1 MICKK
6 CGAEIKSGARF
17 CPKCGETIVEIASS
31 QSDVAVTAK
40 KKPTRYI
47 IIAVI
52 AVIAVVLL
60 IVGITACSK
69 ADKYMKIVKAYEN
82 TLNADSMI
90 FEYELIEDEEINR
103 GYGKAEI
110 IGKGDDTAIAYY
122 NSDGIYAAWD
132 SDYVYYYN
140 GEREDID
147 GKSDYKAAYNAVS
160 ERDMNYMYDYLDIG
174 DYLGMSFDELYDACI
189 GFVKDYYKNKDSIK
203 VDCDVEDS
211 DSSYRFEL
219 DIRDFIN
226 YVEKNHDYR
235 MDSSLYSEIP
245 EGALLIVELTLDGKY
260 FSELK
265 ASLEYDH
272 FRPFEASVKF
282 SEVNEISEK
291 NSKVRKYIDEFE
303 ELETNTYKNQDADS
317 IQRAANSALT
327 ELDNEG
333 YDIGETCTVSSDENK
348 SYQCNTDVLS
358 RFQNKAYNYF
368 NGIDN
373 YNYFI
378 VCDRGVCVYAVVSDK
393 NNSTLIGT
401 YPENSLYKK
410 NGDFESVDLSSYS
423 YEDLYQLCLEEVMS

>member
-6 CGAEIKSGARF
+6 CGATIKDEAQF
-17 CPKCGETIVEIASS
+17 CPKCGATVAENVSS
-31 QSDVAVTAK
+31 QSNEAVTVK

-52 AVIAVVLL
+52 AVIAVALI

-69 ADKYMKIVKAYEN
+69 ANKYMKIVKAYED

-90 FEYELIEDEEINR
+90 FEFELTEDEEINR
-103 GYGKAEI
+103 GCGKAEM
-110 IGKGDDTAIAYY
+110 IGKGDDTAIAFYVD
-122 NSDGIYAAWD
+122 NEIYAAWD
-132 SDYVYYYN
+132 SGYVYYYN
-140 GEREDID
+140 GELEDID
-147 GKSDYKAAYNAVS
+147 GKSDYKAVYDAVA
-160 ERDMNYMYDYLDIG
+160 ERDMNYIYNYLDID

-211 DSSYRFEL
+211 DGSYRFEL

-282 SEVNEISEK
+282 SKVNEISEK

-303 ELETNTYKNQDADS
+303 ET
-317 IQRAANSALT
+317 
-327 ELDNEG
+327 
-333 YDIGETCTVSSDENK
+333 
-348 SYQCNTDVLS
+348 
-358 RFQNKAYNYF
+358 
-368 NGIDN
+368 
-373 YNYFI
+373 
-378 VCDRGVCVYAVVSDK
+378 
-393 NNSTLIGT
+393 
-401 YPENSLYKK
+401 
-410 NGDFESVDLSSYS
+410 
-423 YEDLYQLCLEEVMS
+423 